1 MKPTKAK
8 KENRQYGRP
17 ARTGEA
23 KKNRFTV
30 RVMVL
35 VNPRQAEQVK
45 RYAKENKLKSGPF
58 MRMLLEQYVQEKN
71 GAQNGP
77 PNSVD

>member
-1 MKPTKAK
+1 M
-8 KENRQYGRP
+8 
-17 ARTGEA
+17 
-23 KKNRFTV
+23 
-30 RVMVL
+30 MVL
-35 VNPRQAEQVK
+35 LNPRQAEQVK
-45 RYAKENKLKSGPF
+45 RFAKENKLKSGPF